1 MKFRGRM
8 KTRIAPAVLGEAE
21 SGKTSQRLL
30 QLLMQRSLG
39 GSERRQWLRGLSLLL
54 HSLDP
59 AERHTALGRGRGWSG
74 FGV

>member
-8 KTRIAPAVLGEAE
+8 KTRIAPAVLGESE

-30 QLLMQRSLG
+30 QFLMQRSLG
-39 GSERRQWLRGLSLLL
+39 GSKHRRWLRGLSLLL

-59 AERHTALGRGRGWSG
+59 AERYKALGRGRGWS
-74 FGV
+74 